1 MRFFHQDEGA
11 KVSTKCIRV
20 SSTATTR
27 DVLNTLIEKF
37 RPDMRMLSL
46 PEYSLYEVHVNGG
59 RVFCLYHLEV
69 VDSVLT
75 LESFSLLINCTHS
88 PEKVVTFHT
97 EQHVVGTAKIY
108 TCGSK

>member
-59 RVFCLYHLEV
+59 NVLSLSFGLIME
-69 VDSVLT
+69 SV
-75 LESFSLLINCTHS
+75 SLQLHS
-88 PEKVVTFHT
+88 L
-97 EQHVVGTAKIY
+97 
-108 TCGSK
+108 S

>member
-1 MRFFHQDEGA
+1 MRFFHQDEGS

-20 SSTATTR
+20 SSTASTR

-59 RVFCLYHLEV
+59 KIWFNAMFTMNKTRIS
-69 VDSVLT
+69 D
-75 LESFSLLINCTHS
+75 FSLIYFN
-88 PEKVVTFHT
+88 
-97 EQHVVGTAKIY
+97 KIVHF
-108 TCGSK
+108 SN

>member
-69 VDSVLT
+69 VDS
-75 LESFSLLINCTHS
+75 LLINCTHS

-97 EQHVVGTAKIY
+97 EQHVVGTAKFY
-108 TCGSK
+108 TCGSKG

>member
-59 RVFCLYHLEV
+59 RVLSL
-69 VDSVLT
+69 
-75 LESFSLLINCTHS
+75 SFGSSGQCIDIGIIQSLLIALTLLR
-88 PEKVVTFHT
+88 K
-97 EQHVVGTAKIY
+97 
-108 TCGSK
+108 